1 MPEIAVKVTLVNF
14 MITSEGLND
23 QLLGIVVARERPELE
38 DEKNKLILQGA
49 ANKKK
54 LKELE
59 DQILTV
65 LSTSEGNI
73 LEDESAIQVLNSSKE
88 LSNEIAEKQAYFE
101 ETEKKIDAAR
111 MGYLPIA
118 IYTSVL
124 FFSIADMANI
134 DPMYQ
139 YSLTWFINL
148 FILGI
153 ENSDKSDDLQQRLD
167 ILREY
172 ITYSLYCNVCRSLFE
187 KDKLLFSFLL
197 AINLGKHR
205 KEIDETEWRFL
216 LTGGV
221 GLDNPHPNPS
231 TWLPSKQWDELCRMS
246 ALPRFHKLR
255 ENFTSRLA
263 LYQEIYDS
271 PNPHHMPLP
280 EPYDTDITDFVGR
293 MLFVRILRPDKMISI
308 AQDYVTEFLGK
319 KFIEPPPFDLTGSF
333 ADSNSTTPLLF
344 VLSPG
349 SDPMA
354 ALLKFAD
361 DIGFGGSKF
370 ESLSLGQ
377 GQGPIAQRMMETA
390 IKEGTWVL
398 LQNCHLAPSWMP
410 TLEKLVDEIEP
421 NTTHPDFRLW
431 LTSYPSS
438 NFPVTILQNG
448 VKMTNEPPKGLRF
461 NLWRSYLSDPIS
473 DPEFFSSCTKQT
485 TWKKMLY
492 GLVFFHAVVQ
502 ERRKFGPLGWNNLYE
517 FNETDLRIS
526 VRQLHMFL
534 NQYDVSTIYVFLFLI
549 WFSRYIMWLF
559 VI

>member
-14 MITSEGLND
+14 MITSEGLVD

-59 DQILTV
+59 DQILSV
-65 LSTSEGNI
+65 LSSSEGNI

-101 ETEKKIDAAR
+101 ETEKKIDQAR
-111 MGYLPIA
+111 MGYMPIA
-118 IYTSVL
+118 DYTSVL

-139 YSLTWFINL
+139 YSLSWFINL

-153 ENSDKSDDLQQRLD
+153 ENSDKSDDLSKRLE
-167 ILREY
+167 ILQSFL
-172 ITYSLYCNVCRSLFE
+172 TYSLYCNVCRSLFE

-197 AINLGKHR
+197 AINLEKHNGKIN
-205 KEIDETEWRFL
+205 EPEWRFL

-221 GLDNPHPNPS
+221 GLDNLNQNPS
-231 TWLPSKQWDELCRMS
+231 KWLPVKQWDELCRM
-246 ALPRFHKLR
+246 AFLPRFTDLKEHFAQNL
-255 ENFTSRLA
+255 NAYLS
-263 LYQEIYDS
+263 IYDDA
-271 PNPHHMPLP
+271 NPQNLPLP
-280 EPYDTDITDFVGR
+280 QPYDHKIPDFLGR
-293 MLFVRILRPDKMISI
+293 MCFIRILRPDRIVPI
-308 AQDYVTEFLGK
+308 VQDYVSSYLGK
-319 KFIEPPPFDLTGSF
+319 NYIEPPPFDLPGSF
-333 ADSNSTTPLLF
+333 GDSSSTTPLLF

-361 DIGFGGSKF
+361 DMGFGGPKF

-377 GQGPIAQRMMETA
+377 GQGPIAQLMMEKA

-398 LQNCHLAPSWMP
+398 LQNCHLAPSWMSQ
-410 TLEKLVDEIEP
+410 LEKLVDDIEP
-421 NTTHPDFRLW
+421 NTTHPEFRLW
-431 LTSYPSS
+431 LTSYPSDK
-438 NFPVTILQNG
+438 FPVTILQNG

-473 DPEFFSSCTKQT
+473 DPEFFATCTKQPI
-485 TWKKMLY
+485 WKKMLF
-492 GLVFFHAVVQ
+492 GLVFFHANVQ
-502 ERRKFGPLGWNNLYE
+502 ERRKFGPLGWNNRYE

-534 NQYDVSTIYVFLFLI
+534 NQYDVSC
-549 WFSRYIMWLF
+549 
-559 VI
+559 